1 MALRTPKPTAK
12 QSVGS
17 ALPEHIT
24 HWCMLAA
31 VFLIPVFFLP
41 LTTDALELNKALLF
55 FLLMLI
61 AGIAWLFHMVMHRG
75 LAMIRTPL
83 DVLIAAYVLLN
94 IVIAAFSIFHYRSI
108 VGTNGYFSNALVSV
122 LFFAAFFVLCVQT
135 IRREHVGRFIGAF
148 LLSGVVVVLFNYLQV
163 FNVFIL
169 PWSFA
174 KQVSFNGASNS
185 LAVFTIYLAIIG
197 MAALLTTLRAKQ
209 PVVRTLC
216 ALLSALVLFLLTVYD
231 QPVSWYVAAAGMV
244 LLLVM
249 LNAVS
254 RTLRAAWVLL
264 PALVIGYALIALFIN
279 TQSLFKANIPG
290 DVALPFSTAKS
301 ITWNAVKHAPL
312 LGTGQETFDTVFARY
327 RPAAYNTTALWNIRF
342 LKSSNEWLQLASTVG
357 PITALVFAALTIV
370 FLLHLFRAFL
380 ATKFE
385 DPQWWHRAGILIL
398 AVMLFVGSLFTAF
411 NFLAAFLFWLLLA
424 FGSVVSRGS
433 RPSEGTLPAR
443 ETLSVSGQQRAF
455 GASLGFAAVVVLGIV
470 FVYFAGRFW
479 VADHKVER
487 ANERIARQEPLDVI
501 QTHLANA
508 VDLNP
513 YEQSPYFQLA
523 RNYLVQAQL
532 AAQKKDAD
540 VTQIRNFIASS
551 VAVAQA
557 GAAKYPAFSG
567 SYEALSSI
575 FGEIDT
581 LTGATSP
588 ETDTAFTK
596 ATELEPNNPQLFFNL
611 GQHQLAVAQAKISA
625 KTDPKDPVVP
635 AEATTALTAAKA
647 AFERAYAL
655 KADYTDAAIN
665 VALVLRVEGK
675 AADAVKYMEDLAAKF
690 PLNTDVLFNLAE
702 NYRLD
707 GKKDDALAV
716 YQRIV
721 SIFPGHSDSHFRIAQ
736 IYEEKGQKD
745 QAIAE
750 YTIVKQYNPGN
761 ADVVKKLDELQPK

>member
-1 MALRTPKPTAK
+1 MTLRTPKPTAK
-12 QSVGS
+12 QATVS

-24 HWCMLAA
+24 HWCLLAA
-31 VFLIPVFFLP
+31 VFLVPAFFLP

-55 FLLMLI
+55 FLLMLV
-61 AGIAWLFHMVMHRG
+61 AGIAWLFQMVMRRG
-75 LAMIRTPL
+75 SVMIRTPL
-83 DVLIAAYVLLN
+83 DVLIAVYMLLN
-94 IVIAAFSIFHYRSI
+94 IVIAAFSVFHYRSI

-135 IRREHVGRFIGAF
+135 IRREHVRKFLGAF
-148 LLSGVVVVLFNYLQV
+148 LLSGAVVVLFNYLQV

-185 LAVFTIYLAIIG
+185 LTVFTVYLALVG
-197 MAALLTTLRAKQ
+197 MAALLTALRTVR

-216 ALLSALVLFLLTVYD
+216 ALLAVLALFLLTVYD
-231 QPVSWYVAAAGMV
+231 QPVSWYVVVAGMV

-254 RTLRAAWVLL
+254 RALRAAWVLL
-264 PALVIGYALIALFIN
+264 PALVIGYAIIALFIN

-290 DVALPFSTAKS
+290 DVALPFSTARV
-301 ITWNAVKHAPL
+301 ITWDAVKHAPL

-327 RPAAYNTTALWNIRF
+327 RPAAYNMTAFWSVRF

-357 PITALVFAALTIV
+357 PVTALVFAALTIMY
-370 FLLHLFRAFL
+370 LLHLFRAFL

-385 DPQWWHRAGILIL
+385 DPQWWYRAGILIL

-424 FGSVVSRGS
+424 FGSILTRSRQ
-433 RPSEGTLPAR
+433 PSEGTPPAR

-455 GASLGFAAVVVLGIV
+455 GASLGFAAVVVLGII
-470 FVYFAGRFW
+470 FLYFAGRFW
-479 VADHKVER
+479 VADHKVEQ
-487 ANERIARQEPLDVI
+487 ASERIAKQEPLDVI
-501 QTHLANA
+501 QTNLANA

-513 YEQSPYFQLA
+513 YEQGPYFQLA
-523 RNYLVQAQL
+523 RNALVQAQL

-551 VAVAQA
+551 VAAAQA
-557 GAAKYPAFSG
+557 GAARYPAFSG

-581 LTGATSP
+581 LTGATSA

-611 GQHQLAVAQAKISA
+611 GQHQLTVAQAKIAA
-625 KTDPKDPVVP
+625 KNDPKDTAIP
-635 AEATTALTAAKA
+635 AEATTALTAAKT
-647 AFERAYAL
+647 AFEHAYAL

-675 AADAVKYMEDLAAKF
+675 GPDAVKYMEDLAAKF

-707 GKKDDALAV
+707 SRQDDALAA
-716 YQRIV
+716 YLRIV
-721 SIFPGHSDSHFRIAQ
+721 SIYPGHSDAHFRLAQ
-736 IYEEKGQKD
+736 IYEAKGQKD
-745 QAIAE
+745 KAIAE

-761 ADVVKKLDELQPK
+761 ADVVKKLEELQPK